1 MAHVLTVTS
10 ANCSCITQVASHPGE
25 RLVAVERDAADAP
38 ADYHAPAR
46 AQSDDGDQ
54 AVGREARS
62 AREREIDA
70 DEYEDW
76 KASL

>member
-1 MAHVLTVTS
+1 MAHVL
-10 ANCSCITQVASHPGE
+10 AVAGADRGRVAQASPHPGE
-25 RLVAVERDAADAP
+25 RLVVVERDAADAP

-46 AQSDDGDQ
+46 AQSGDGDQ